1 MSASE
6 NNQAYILYSC
16 GCRPIPQSELI
27 VDFSKDYN
35 RLPMPPNYEQKVV
48 DVWAAR
54 CAQNKN
60 IWNGSKFRFHALEKD
75 ETGRSGYYL
84 VVSLLL

>member
-6 NNQAYILYSC
+6 KNQGYILYSC
-16 GCRPIPQSELI
+16 GCCPKPQSELI

-35 RLPMPPNYEQKVV
+35 RLQMPPNYEQKVA
-48 DVWAAR
+48 DVWAAC
-54 CAQNKN
+54 CAENKN

-75 ETGRSGYYL
+75 QTGRSGYYL